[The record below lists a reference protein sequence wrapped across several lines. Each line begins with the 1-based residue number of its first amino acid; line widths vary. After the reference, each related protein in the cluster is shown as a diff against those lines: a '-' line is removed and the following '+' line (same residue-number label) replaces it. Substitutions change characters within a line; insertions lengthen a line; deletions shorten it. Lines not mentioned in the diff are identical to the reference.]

1 LGAGLTNRI
10 ALWLFLILGA
20 GILADLLANKGSA
33 LFFLAQKFLG
43 LIERVVFW
51 R

>member
-1 LGAGLTNRI
+1 MTNRV
-10 ALWLFLILGA
+10 ALWLFLILTA
-20 GILADLLANKGSA
+20 GILSDLFLNDGSA